1 MQLNRVLFPT
11 LVCLGVITTTPVV
24 GRSLPDVSSDSW
36 RLCPRAIAVQE
47 HAQGIPK
54 HLLSAIAI
62 AESGRKHPRI
72 GRRMPW
78 PWTVMAEG
86 RGRYLPSKTAAI
98 REVRQ
103 LQARGVRNI
112 DVGCMQVNL
121 YHHSDAFLSLDEAF
135 EPSSNVGYAGEFLR
149 RLFESTGSW
158 QEAAGM
164 YHSATPEHKIPYR
177 QRVVRLWNEQQ
188 RLEFAG
194 RSSVGQGALT
204 AGLDDLRAARAS
216 IRSSVRSAEQML
228 ARADQR
234 LNSARDSR
242 SVRGPNLVNRLAPP
256 LGMSRSTLRGTSQRF
271 PDKGA
276 NRQPRG
282 SLQVP
287 VRTLDQE
294 AAFAVRR
301 AQYIQEL
308 RQAIAEVK
316 RSPMVQVARDV
327 RGPGSGTA
335 P

>member
-1 MQLNRVLFPT
+1 MQLNRVLFPA
-11 LVCLGVITTTPVV
+11 LVCLGVIIAVPALA
-24 GRSLPDVSSDSW
+24 RSLPDVLSDSW
-36 RLCPRAIAVQE
+36 RLCPQAIAAQE

-62 AESGRKHPRI
+62 AESGRKHPRL
-72 GRRMPW
+72 GRRLPW

-86 RGRYLPSKTAAI
+86 RGRYLPSKAAAI
-98 REVRQ
+98 REVQQ

-194 RSSVGQGALT
+194 RSAVGQGALT
-204 AGLDDLRAARAS
+204 ADLDDPRAARAS
-216 IRSSVRSAEQML
+216 IRSSVRSADQML

-234 LNSARDSR
+234 PNSARDSR

-256 LGMSRSTLRGTSQRF
+256 LGVSRSTLRHI
-271 PDKGA
+271 PAIGA
-276 NRQPRG
+276 NRQPRD

-301 AQYIQEL
+301 AQYLQEL
-308 RQAIAEVK
+308 RRAIAEVK
-316 RSPMVQVARDV
+316 RSPMVQIARDV
-327 RGPGSGTA
+327 RAPGSSAA